1 MNYRAT
7 FGIDYGVSYGLDIK
21 FPDYQE
27 TEKILIADN
36 DFKALLMSAGQAL
49 KLSREYPNNPK
60 TNFTTITII
69 EMHNEKNHLI
79 NQKEILK
86 KWGYANIE
94 KFKWDE
100 KNRLFTGYSKLEHLL
115 IIKLRKK
122 ISIHNI
128 SLN

>member
-60 TNFTTITII
+60 TNFTTVTII

-100 KNRLFTGYSKLEHLL
+100 KNRLFTGYSKLESLSR
-115 IIKLRKK
+115 IIIEKGIKK
-122 ISIHNI
+122 YAF